1 MTASKI
7 VAAAASSVGGGPLN
21 TSDVFSTHV
30 YKGSGSTQSI
40 NNGIDLSGK
49 GGLTWIK
56 ARTATTS
63 HVLFNT
69 ERGFSKYLVSDANG
83 SEGNTSALS
92 WDAMAA
98 NNNGFTL
105 PNDTNGSI
113 NGTTSTSQNFVS
125 WTWRKAEK
133 FFDIVTYTGTGSTQ
147 TINHNLGSAPGMII
161 IKRVEASGHWEVY
174 HRSTGATGSLNLNST
189 SSFQTSSSRFNDTE
203 PTSTQFTVK
212 TNSDVNASGGTYIAY
227 LFAHNNNDG
236 VFGPNEDQDIIKC
249 GKYTGNGNSSNGT
262 EVNLG
267 FEPQFLM
274 VKRATGGSGNWLVI
288 DTIRG
293 WSQGSGNKP
302 RIQWNTSVTEA
313 NSGSGIAFLHTGFKL
328 FDSDPAINGSSE
340 DYIYMAIRRDPLPE
354 PENASEVFE
363 AVAYTGDGTTDRV
376 IGSSVF
382 ADLII
387 VNDRENDSTLNTY
400 GNIVYDRVRGENI
413 ALRTSGTNNDST
425 GWANTYVN
433 LDEMKGWR
441 TGSSTDSA
449 NYFNKSSAP
458 STYISW
464 HWKRA
469 PGYFDIVSY
478 TGNGG
483 TQNVSHNLGVVPEMI
498 WVKCRDQ
505 AYDWRVYHSARGND
519 YAAPL
524 NGNNAFA
531 YQGANKWNATTPT
544 ASVFSVGSDNDVNQ
558 SNQDF
563 IAYLFATVAGVSKV
577 GSFTGDGNTGKQI
590 DCGFTNGASFILIK
604 RADDTGHWFV
614 WDSARGI
621 VAGNDPYHLLNA
633 TDSETTGGDNVDP
646 YSAGF
651 IVNGA
656 GNNVSGGEY
665 IFYAIAATS

>member
-1 MTASKI
+1 MTASKL
-7 VAAAASSVGGGPLN
+7 VLNAASGVGGGPLN

-56 ARTATTS
+56 ARTATFS
-63 HVLFNT
+63 HVLFDT

-83 SEGNTSALS
+83 AQGNTSALS

-113 NGTTSTSQNFVS
+113 NGTTSASQNFVS

-174 HRSTGATGSLNLNST
+174 HRSTGATGSLNLNSS
-189 SSFQTSSSRFNDTE
+189 SSFQTSSSRFNDTD

-212 TNSDVNASGGTYIAY
+212 TNGDVNASGGTYIAY

-274 VKRATGGSGNWLVI
+274 IKRATGGSGNWLVL
-288 DTIRG
+288 DTTRG

-302 RIQWNTSVTEA
+302 RIQWNTGVVEA
-313 NSGSGIAFLHTGFKL
+313 ESGSGIGFLQTGFKL
-328 FDSDPAINGSSE
+328 FDSDPAINGSSD

-382 ADLII
+382 SDLVI
-387 VNDRENDSTLNTY
+387 VNDRENDSSLTSY
-400 GNIVYDRVRGENI
+400 GNIVFDRVRGEN
-413 ALRTSGTNNDST
+413 LSQKTNGSGDDGS
-425 GWANTYVN
+425 GWRNSYFN

-441 TGSSTDSA
+441 TGSNVDSA
-449 NYFNKSSAP
+449 NYFNKNSAP
-458 STYISW
+458 STFISW

-478 TGNGG
+478 IGNGNAR
-483 TQNVSHNLGVVPEMI
+483 TISHSLGVAPEMI

-505 AYDWRVYHSARGND
+505 AYDWRVYHVSAGND

-524 NGNNAFA
+524 NGNDAFA
-531 YQGANKWNATTPT
+531 YQAANKWNATTPT
-544 ASVFSVGSDNDVNQ
+544 ASVFSIGTDNDVNQ
-558 SNQDF
+558 GNQDF

-577 GSFTGDGNTGKQI
+577 GSYTGTGSQIDI
-590 DCGFTNGASFILIK
+590 DCGFSSGARMVIIK
-604 RADDTGHWFV
+604 CSSHAGNWRIMDT
-614 WDSARGI
+614 ARGI
-621 VAGNDPYHLLNA
+621 VAGNDPQLYLDSTA
-633 TDSETTGGDNVDP
+633 TEDTNEDVIDP

-651 IVNGA
+651 SVPA
-656 GNNVSGGEY
+656 GNSDHNTSGRTY
-665 IFYAIAATS
+665 IFYAVA